1 MLSVSTPA
9 TPPRQPASTLH
20 KGEKQQNLMLSPASS
35 KWRSAYYAC
44 GICRNDADFI
54 SPKGLI
60 PICSDCKARYI
71 GIFGYEAFE
80 MNMQETKTKEKKNWS
95 PHYREKNK

>member
-1 MLSVSTPA
+1 
-9 TPPRQPASTLH
+9 
-20 KGEKQQNLMLSPASS
+20 MLSPAST

-44 GICRNDADFI
+44 GICRHDADFI

-80 MNMQETKTKEKKNWS
+80 MNMQETKRKEKK
-95 PHYREKNK
+95 RKEKKRKTGAHIIERRTSEKR